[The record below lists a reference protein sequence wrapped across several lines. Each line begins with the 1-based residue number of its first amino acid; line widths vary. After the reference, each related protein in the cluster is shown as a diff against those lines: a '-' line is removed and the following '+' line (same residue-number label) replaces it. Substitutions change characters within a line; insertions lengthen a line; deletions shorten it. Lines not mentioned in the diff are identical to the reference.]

1 MKLARPRFGLVEAT
15 ASSLLDKSGV
25 DGPAVPVNDL
35 IAVEGIRLLYPDLG
49 KDASGVLVR
58 KDGVTVIGVN
68 RGHPKTRQRFT
79 AAHELGHA
87 LLHGC
92 TDVHH
97 DAGFQVNLRSDLSS
111 QGIDPQEIEANHFAA
126 CLLMPRAFLEA
137 DPAAFCIDAEDST
150 AVAALARSYGVSAHA
165 MSLRLARLTKGKS

>member
-1 MKLARPRFGLVEAT
+1 MKPARPRFGLVEAT
-15 ASSLLDKSGV
+15 AASLLKKSGIV
-25 DGPAVPVNDL
+25 APSVPIADL
-35 IAVEGIRLLYPDLG
+35 IAAQGIRLMSPDLG

-68 RGHPKTRQRFT
+68 RSHPKTRQRFT

-87 LLHGC
+87 LLHGS

-97 DAGFQVNLRSDLSS
+97 DADFQVNLRSDLSA
-111 QGIDPQEIEANHFAA
+111 QGTDPEEIEANYFAA
-126 CLLMPRAFLEA
+126 CLLMPRSFLEA
-137 DPAAFCIDAEDST
+137 DPRAFFMDMEDPT

-165 MSLRLARLTKGKS
+165 MSLRLARLSRVRS

>member
-1 MKLARPRFGLVEAT
+1 MKPARPRFGLVEKT
-15 ASSLLDKSGV
+15 ANDLLRKSSV
-25 DGPAVPVNDL
+25 TGPAVPIADL
-35 IAVEGIRLLYPDLG
+35 IAAQGIQLLYPNLG

-58 KDGVTVIGVN
+58 KDGSTVIGVN
-68 RGHPKTRQRFT
+68 RAHAKTRQRFT

-87 LLHGC
+87 LLHSG

-97 DAGFQVNLRSDLSS
+97 DASFQVNLRSDLSS
-111 QGIDPQEIEANHFAA
+111 QGIDPEEIEANYFAA

-137 DPAAFCIDAEDST
+137 DPTAFYVDVEDAT

-165 MSLRLARLTKGKS
+165 MSLRLARLTRGNS

>member
-15 ASSLLDKSGV
+15 AAGLLEKSGIV
-25 DGPAVPVNDL
+25 APAVPVADL
-35 IAVEGIRLLYPDLG
+35 IAAQGIRLMYPDLG

-58 KDGVTVIGVN
+58 KDGVTAIGVN

-87 LLHGC
+87 LLHGS

-97 DAGFQVNLRSDLSS
+97 DADFQVNLRSDLSA
-111 QGIDPQEIEANHFAA
+111 QGTDPQEIEANHFAA

-137 DPAAFCIDAEDST
+137 DPRAFFMDMEDPT

-165 MSLRLARLTKGKS
+165 MSLRLARLSRVRS